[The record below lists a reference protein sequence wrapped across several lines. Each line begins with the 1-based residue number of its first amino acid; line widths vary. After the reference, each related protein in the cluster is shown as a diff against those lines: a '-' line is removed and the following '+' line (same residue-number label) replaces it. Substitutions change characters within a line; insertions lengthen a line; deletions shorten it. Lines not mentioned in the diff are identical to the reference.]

1 MSESDME
8 VNWNEDGLVP
18 VVVQDTDGS
27 VLTLAYMDEEALE
40 LTLDSGKAHYY
51 SRSKQRIRMKGEVS
65 GNTQAVK
72 DIKIDCDRD
81 ALLMKVEQK
90 GAACHTGEKSC
101 FYRELSEVVEPE
113 SDIDYSLNIM
123 KELESLIRDRLENPK
138 DGSYTCRLFDKGVDE
153 ISKKFGEES
162 IEVIL
167 AKDRSDLIYESAD
180 MLYHF
185 IVLLVINDI
194 TLKEVM
200 SELEG
205 RRG

>member
-1 MSESDME
+1 MSDIE
-8 VNWNEDGLVP
+8 VDWDEDGLVP
-18 VVVQDTDGS
+18 VVVQDIDGC
-27 VLTLAYMDEEALE
+27 VLTFAYMNQEALK
-40 LTLDSGKAHYY
+40 LSLKTGKAHYY

-65 GNTQAVK
+65 GNTQTVK
-72 DIKIDCDRD
+72 KVKVDCDRD

-90 GAACHTGEKSC
+90 GDACHTGEKSC
-101 FYRELSEVVEPE
+101 FYRELGEVAEPE

-123 KELESLIRDRLENPK
+123 KELESLIKDRLENPK
-138 DGSYTCRLFDKGVDE
+138 DGSYTCRLFDKGVEE
-153 ISKKFGEES
+153 IAKKFGEES

-167 AKDRSDLIYESAD
+167 AKDRSNLIYESAD

-205 RRG
+205 RRR